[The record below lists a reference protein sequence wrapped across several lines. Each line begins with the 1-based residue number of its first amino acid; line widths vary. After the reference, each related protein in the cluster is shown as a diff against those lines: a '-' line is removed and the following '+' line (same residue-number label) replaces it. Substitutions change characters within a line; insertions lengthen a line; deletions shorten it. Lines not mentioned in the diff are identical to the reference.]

1 VNMKKGYSVI
11 EILVVVGVFA
21 ALAIVAT
28 QSISLSLKS
37 SKKGDSVVNV
47 KQELDNAADNF
58 SRMLQTANQIYC
70 PENTATPSVGFR
82 DGGGSRGDFACLD
95 TDPYHFVGSADT
107 RIASSSG
114 ESIRFNKRLTS
125 PMIEIT
131 SCSFICITQNSQK
144 YVNFSVSAL
153 AKGIPSAEGASVT
166 TSRNILVK
174 AAIRK

>member
-1 VNMKKGYSVI
+1 MKKGYSVI

-21 ALAIVAT
+21 VLAILAT

-37 SKKGDSVVNV
+37 TKKGDSVVNV
-47 KQELDNAADNF
+47 KQELDNASENVT
-58 SRMLQTANQIYC
+58 RLLQTANEIYC
-70 PENTATPSVGFR
+70 PEPSATPSVGFR
-82 DGGGSRGDFACLD
+82 DHGGNRGDIACLD

-114 ESIRFNKRLTS
+114 ESIRYNNRLTS
-125 PMIEIT
+125 PVVEIT
-131 SCSFICITQNSQK
+131 SCSFTCVTQNSQK
-144 YVNFSVSAL
+144 YIDFSVSAF
-153 AKGIPSAEGASVT
+153 AKGISSAEGASVT